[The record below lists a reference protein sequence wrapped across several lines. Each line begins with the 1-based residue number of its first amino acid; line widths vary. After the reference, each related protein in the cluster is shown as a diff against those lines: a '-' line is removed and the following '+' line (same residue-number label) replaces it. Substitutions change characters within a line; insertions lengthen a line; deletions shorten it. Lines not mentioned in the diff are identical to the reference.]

1 MRAIKKNL
9 NCRKVKGSHLLMISC
24 GYCKYDL
31 AIYQK
36 HGRGN
41 LLRMHLERIVESSF
55 KFEKILECPHC
66 QAVLATKIQ
75 SKTSKKEMYRMKR
88 STFNT
93 KEL

>member
-1 MRAIKKNL
+1 MRRIKENP

-24 GYCKYDL
+24 GHCKYDL

-36 HGRGN
+36 KGRGN
-41 LLRMHLERIVESSF
+41 LLRMHLDRIVEASF
-55 KFEKILECPHC
+55 SFDKVLICPNCLEE
-66 QAVLATKIQ
+66 LATKIQ
-75 SKTSKKEMYRMKR
+75 SKTSKKKMYRMKR